1 MAWWDVT
8 CPSSLTKL
16 FLIAS
21 CVLLASVTAEPNV
34 VSLPLHRSQRRSIV
48 KRSHATASLENDYI
62 DGLFWVNATV
72 GTPGQLV
79 QLQIDTG
86 SSDIWVFGARSCTES
101 ESGCLGGFYDGSQ
114 SKTGRVID
122 RGGFSISYVDNSG
135 VIGDYVADNFA
146 IGDITVKGMTLAVAT
161 EVQDATTGVMGI
173 GFDSGESIVGSGG
186 KPYKNLVGMMVEQGL
201 INSRT
206 YSLWLNDVGAETG
219 NILFGGY
226 DKGKFKGD
234 LIAMPIQPDAQ
245 SGQITSMTVAW
256 TSLSITDPTQG
267 TQTLTSSS
275 FALPAVLDSGTT
287 LTYIPPDLYN
297 ELASFAN
304 VMSFEGMD
312 TGLVECEAMQQY
324 KGTLDFGFVGSG
336 GPVISVPFSELSYP
350 YTDETGNPLSFD
362 NGNTACYFGLA
373 PTQDDTLI
381 LFGDT
386 FLRSAYVVYDLD
398 REEIAIAPTVFNSD
412 VTNIVEIGGPGSSAT
427 PTWHVASSVS
437 VVQTATGRPEEPG
450 LFASVTFTGHLSYT
464 HTATGFHIPT
474 PSQSGG
480 SGQSPKSSKGAA
492 TFASSSGILPNM
504 LVCAASALIGATLV
518 FAQ

>member
-1 MAWWDVT
+1 MTLVSQDGGMA
-8 CPSSLTKL
+8 CKL
-16 FLIAS
+16 KGKCIVNLLILGS
-21 CVLLASVTAEPNV
+21 E
-34 VSLPLHRSQRRSIV
+34 
-48 KRSHATASLENDYI
+48 
-62 DGLFWVNATV
+62 
-72 GTPGQLV
+72 
-79 QLQIDTG
+79 TG
-86 SSDIWVFGARSCTES
+86 S
-101 ESGCLGGFYDGSQ
+101 
-114 SKTGRVID
+114 
-122 RGGFSISYVDNSG
+122 
-135 VIGDYVADNFA
+135 
-146 IGDITVKGMTLAVAT
+146 
-161 EVQDATTGVMGI
+161 
-173 GFDSGESIVGSGG
+173 
-186 KPYKNLVGMMVEQGL
+186 
-201 INSRT
+201 
-206 YSLWLNDVGAETG
+206 
-219 NILFGGY
+219 ILFGGY
-226 DKGKFKGD
+226 DKGKFQGD

-287 LTYIPPDLYN
+287 LTYVPPDLYN
-297 ELASFAN
+297 EVASFAN

-312 TGLVECEAMQQY
+312 TGLVECEAMKAY

-350 YTDETGNPLSFD
+350 YTDDSGNPLSFD

-373 PTQDDTLI
+373 PTEDNTQI

-412 VTNIVEIGGPGSSAT
+412 VTNIVEIGGSGSSAT

-450 LFASVTFTGHLSYT
+450 LIASVTLTGHLSYT
-464 HTATGFHIPT
+464 HTGSGFHIPT
-474 PSQSGG
+474 ASQSGG
-480 SGQSPKSSKGAA
+480 SGQSPKSSKGAT
-492 TFASSSGILPNM
+492 TFASSSGILANIV
-504 LVCAASALIGATLV
+504 VCAASALIGATFI